1 MPKIIIS
8 GCNGYMGR
16 TVARIVG
23 ADGGVEVAAGF
34 DVNTEKTGAFPV
46 YADPMV
52 FGGRAD
58 AIVDFS
64 NPSALETLL
73 GYAVYK
79 KTPLVLCTTGYDDKQ
94 LGRIRETSE
103 KIPVFKSGNMSV
115 GINLMIDLIKKS
127 LPFSARLTTARS
139 SKAHRARV
147 DAPSGTALMLA
158 DAARSA
164 LPYDADYVYE
174 RQSVRKT
181 RQNNEIGISSL
192 RGGTIVGEHKI
203 VFAGSTRSL
212 DQAHGILAR
221 NLRGRRPQG
230 GEIHGAGHEA
240 GPVRQAGPAQG
251 RINKPLR
258 RGSKEPRFLYM
269 ATDG

>member
-16 TVARIVG
+16 TVARIIG
-23 ADGGVEVAAGF
+23 TDGGVEVAAGF
-34 DVNTEKTGAFPV
+34 DVNTEKTGEFPV
-46 YADPMV
+46 YADPME

-64 NPSALETLL
+64 SPAALDALL
-73 GYAVYK
+73 GYAALK
-79 KTPLVLCTTGYDDKQ
+79 KTPLVLCTTGYDETQ

-127 LPFSARLTTARS
+127 CAFLGAAYDVEIVESH
-139 SKAHRARV
+139 HRRKV

-158 DAARSA
+158 DAARGA

-174 RQSVRKT
+174 RQSARKP
-181 RQNNEIGISSL
+181 RENNEIGISSI

-203 VFAGSTRSL
+203 VFAGL
-212 DQAHGILAR
+212 DEVL
-221 NLRGRRPQG
+221 
-230 GEIHGAGHEA
+230 EIRHTAYSREIFAAGAVKA
-240 GPVRQAGPAQG
+240 A
-251 RINKPLR
+251 K
-258 RGSKEPRFLYM
+258 FM
-269 ATDG
+269 ATVTKPGLYDMQDLLREG